1 MFVSGLSGNEIYLLS
16 LKGYTPGELTVGNC
30 VNSMGLGGALGSFG
44 QTLGGGEITALTHQI
59 SEGRHAAIARLE
71 AEAKKHSA
79 TGVTGVEAH
88 VRSLAGYSEFLAQGT
103 AVHGRVEQPF
113 FSTSASGIELYCHLD
128 AGYRPIKFAM
138 GNIAYAL
145 GVGRGFSAGF
155 RQLAKGEVKEYS
167 QMYNQIR
174 HTALARLKSEAA
186 SLGAN
191 SVVDVDVRLVPH
203 GTAVELLLTG
213 TASHHPKF
221 GDKVPAEN
229 VVTSELTGNEL
240 WNLGKIGYAPLQL
253 VMATSVY
260 SLGVAAG
267 IGSMFKAMSKGELPE
282 VTQLVYAARE
292 NCIDL
297 LRQEAKA
304 LGAAQVV
311 GNRLAIFEVQPGI
324 IEVFCVGTAVVLT
337 NEMQPESPALPTQ
350 AVIVDDP
357 GFELMPMPVG
367 GTGGERKANQINLP
381 PACGCLIAIAFLSI
395 FCLFGVLSAI
405 GATTPKGSG
414 DSKPTVQD
422 SPSPGGGGDERPR

>member
-44 QTLGGGEITALTHQI
+44 QSLGGGEITALTHQI

-79 TGVTGVEAH
+79 AGVTGVDAH
-88 VRSLAGYSEFLAQGT
+88 VRSLAGYTEFLAQGT
-103 AVHGRVEQPF
+103 AVLSPTQQPF

-145 GVGRGFSAGF
+145 GLGRGITGSL
-155 RQLAKGEVKEYS
+155 RTMAKGEVKEYS

-174 HTALARLKSEAA
+174 HTALARLKAEAA
-186 SLGAN
+186 GLGAN
-191 SVVDVDVRLVPH
+191 SVVDVKVRVVPH

-213 TASHHPKF
+213 TASHHARF
-221 GDKVPAEN
+221 GDKVAPEK
-229 VVTSELTGNEL
+229 VVTSELTGSEL
-240 WNLGKIGYAPLQL
+240 WNLAKIGYAPLQL

-282 VTQLVYAARE
+282 LTQLVYAARE

-304 LGAAQVV
+304 LGAAQVI

-324 IEVFCVGTAVVLT
+324 IEIFCVGTAVSLT
-337 NEMQPESPALPTQ
+337 GDMAPESPTLPTQ
-350 AVIVDDP
+350 AVIVDSDA
-357 GFELMPMPVG
+357 FELAPFPVG
-367 GTGGERKANQINLP
+367 GGGSEGGAAKQQLS
-381 PACGCLIAIAFLSI
+381 PACGCLLAISFLLLFFTIAVVSI
-395 FCLFGVLSAI
+395 LGSLGESKKPAI
-405 GATTPKGSG
+405 E
-414 DSKPTVQD
+414 Q
-422 SPSPGGGGDERPR
+422 SPEPHEGERPR